1 MSCKKSE
8 KQKDSEAFSQLAS
21 KAKTQMRSNLN
32 LFRDHLADPVAQKQQ
47 EDYKLPRPL
56 VKGDTVF
63 VTDLGSA
70 GKVLSLPDKNGMVQ
84 VQAGAIKLTVKQ
96 SSLRLADSAPIKKP
110 ESVQQAALYQ

>member
-1 MSCKKSE
+1 
-8 KQKDSEAFSQLAS
+8 
-21 KAKTQMRSNLN
+21 MRSNLN
-32 LFRDHLADPVAQKQQ
+32 RLYDLADPVAQKQQ

-96 SSLRLADSAPIKKP
+96 SSLRLADSAPIKKTGKRSAGG
-110 ESVQQAALYQ
+110 SVSVSATKKTQRASDAKSTFAV